1 MFEDFLSRLDGR
13 RRLSLTVVPDEE
25 PRHGDARE
33 YVIAAHEFG
42 YRVTSH
48 RVAPSGAFRLD
59 LVRDDH
65 PAARERAGRAA
76 DRFRDG
82 CSWLPAPPD
91 PTGYAVHPLRAGEAL
106 MVLYEHHRWSPR
118 ARRATALGVTLFF
131 LAAAVWCALDAVWFP
146 WLSTALLIPPALS
159 AHWYL
164 HGERRVEG
172 PAREEAAV
180 LRDYEEQWSRGEGAT
195 PAGGTPASDPARRKP
210 AAVAPPRH
218 RPRRIPADRSPGP
231 RRRGPGP
238 R

>member
-25 PRHGDARE
+25 PAHGEARE

-42 YRVTSH
+42 YRMTSH

-65 PAARERAGRAA
+65 PAARERARRAA

-106 MVLYEHHRWSPR
+106 MALHEHHRWSPR
-118 ARRATALGVTLFF
+118 ARRATALGIILFL

-146 WLSTALLIPPALS
+146 WLTLVLLLPPLPV

-164 HGERRVEG
+164 HGERRAGE

-180 LRDYEEQWSRGEGAT
+180 LRRYEAQWRRDEGAT
-195 PAGGTPASDPARRKP
+195 PAGGTARP
-210 AAVAPPRH
+210 
-218 RPRRIPADRSPGP
+218 
-231 RRRGPGP
+231 
-238 R
+238 